1 MTDAGPATARSTP
14 ASMPESPGSPVAAL
28 RGVAQRFGRKVV
40 LRGVDLDLPRGS
52 IVGLVGANGA
62 GKTTLFSILAG
73 LLQPDAG
80 ERWLFGAASE
90 EVDVAARAR
99 LAYVAHAPQL
109 YAALSARENLAL
121 FADLRR
127 VCGLPTRPADEV
139 LGELGLPRE
148 ALDRPVST
156 HSRGMAQRVA
166 LARALAARPELLLLD
181 EPFTALDARGR
192 ELLARVLLAERARGA
207 AILLSSHD
215 FDAVV
220 QICDRVVL
228 LERGELARSA
238 AHEGDRAEFRRQ
250 AAALWQD
257 LPPAADEAAE
267 ARP

>member
-1 MTDAGPATARSTP
+1 MSEPAA
-14 ASMPESPGSPVAAL
+14 VL

-40 LRGVDLDLPRGS
+40 LRRIDLELHAGS

-80 ERWLFGAASE
+80 ERRLFGAAAD
-90 EVDVAARAR
+90 EVDAAARAR

-109 YAALSARENLAL
+109 YGALSARENLAL

-127 VCGLPTRPADEV
+127 AAGLATRPADEL
-139 LGELGLPRE
+139 LGELGLPRD
-148 ALDRPVST
+148 AYDRPVSA

-192 ELLARVLLAERARGA
+192 DQLARVLVGERERGA
-207 AILLSSHD
+207 AVLLSSHD
-215 FDAVV
+215 FDALV

-228 LERGELARSA
+228 LEHGELARSA
-238 AHEGDRAEFRRQ
+238 AVNPAEEADRAGFRGR
-250 AAALWQD
+250 AAALWHD
-257 LPPAADEAAE
+257 LPAATEEAE